1 MEMMMP
7 KHAKEDKPSKFAWA
21 KVDPVEEKYLAEEF
35 AEKMKTATQTV
46 KISYDPPKDEF
57 YKERIKTLEKRIA
70 ELEAELNEAKRDAAA
85 MTSLYESGAESLSRN
100 EARSDEIIARKNEEI
115 QMAKEAIY
123 LAAMRE
129 VALR

>member
-35 AEKMKTATQTV
+35 AEKMKTLA
-46 KISYDPPKDEF
+46 ISYDPPKDEF
-57 YKERIKTLEKRIA
+57 YKERIKTLEKRIT
-70 ELEAELNEAKRDAAA
+70 ELEAELNEAKRVSAE
-85 MTSLYESGAESLSRN
+85 MVLLYEQGAESLSRN
-100 EARSDEIIARKNEEI
+100 EARSDEIIAKKNEEI

-129 VALR
+129 VSLR